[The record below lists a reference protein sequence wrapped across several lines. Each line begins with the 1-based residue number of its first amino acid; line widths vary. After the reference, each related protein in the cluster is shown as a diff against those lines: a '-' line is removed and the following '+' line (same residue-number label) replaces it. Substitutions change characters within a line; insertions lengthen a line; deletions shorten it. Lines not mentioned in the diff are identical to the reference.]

1 MAKIVVLVLSGP
13 EATFRVASGLGFA
26 AVAHDQG
33 AEVRVIFF
41 ADGVRV
47 PLELD
52 RYPELKARME
62 ALKERGLLP
71 AVCRRNLEVLGQPTE
86 LPGYDVHYIGQ
97 DLVRASEEGFTV
109 LSF

>member
-1 MAKIVVLVLSGP
+1 MARILVLVLSGP

-47 PLELD
+47 PLEAD
-52 RYPELKARME
+52 HYPELKKRLS
-62 ALKERGLLP
+62 ALSERGILP
-71 AVCRRNLEVLGQPTE
+71 AVCRRNLEALGRPTE
-86 LPGYDVHYIGQ
+86 LPGFDVHYIGQ
-97 DLVRASEEGFTV
+97 DLVRASEEGFAV